1 MMAIDPVYDPQ
12 ATSVQVLRYLVA
24 LADHRH
30 FGRAAQACGVSQPT
44 LSALVARWESA
55 LKVQAFDR
63 SSHGVA
69 VTPAGERIVAAARRA
84 LEALAQ
90 VEAAAGSA
98 IPPFYGPVRLGVI
111 PTVAPYLLPLC
122 GPAWEK
128 AFPDAVLPLREA
140 TTAECLDLLDRGQI
154 DVAILAE
161 LPGLERGR
169 TLEPLY
175 EEPFLLGLPRAHRL
189 ARRRAVAPGDLAGE
203 RLLLLDDG
211 HCLRGQVQAAC
222 RLREDGPRTGAD
234 YRATSLE
241 TLRHLVAG
249 GAGVSLFPALAVPE
263 RDARVVFLPFDDA
276 GAQRR
281 IVACW
286 RADDGREGAYR
297 LLTGPI
303 RTAAAGSGMAAT
315 KV

>member
-1 MMAIDPVYDPQ
+1 MAIDPVYDPK

-24 LADHRH
+24 VAEQRH

-44 LSALVARWESA
+44 LSALVARWEGA
-55 LKVQAFDR
+55 CGVQVFDR

-69 VTPAGERIVAAARRA
+69 VTPAGERVVAAARRA
-84 LEALAQ
+84 LDAIAQ

-98 IPPFYGPVRLGVI
+98 VPPFFGPVRLGVI
-111 PTVAPYLLPLC
+111 PTVAPYLLPHC

-140 TTAECLDLLDRGQI
+140 TTGECLDLLDRGQI

-161 LPGLERGR
+161 LPGMERGR
-169 TLEPLY
+169 VILPLY
-175 EEPFLLGLPRAHRL
+175 EEPFTLAVARGHRL
-189 ARRRAVAPGDLAGE
+189 AKLGTAGPGDLAGE
-203 RLLLLDDG
+203 RILLLDDG
-211 HCLRGQVQAAC
+211 HCLRGQVMSAC
-222 RLREDGPRTGAD
+222 RLREDAPRAGAD

-249 GAGVSLFPALAVPE
+249 GAGVSLFPVLAVPAA
-263 RDARVVFLPFDDA
+263 DPRVVFLPFADS
-276 GAQRR
+276 GARRR

-286 RADDGREGAYR
+286 RADDGRDGAYR
-297 LLTGPI
+297 LLGGPI
-303 RTAAAGSGMAAT
+303 RRAIVGVGVTPL
-315 KV
+315 